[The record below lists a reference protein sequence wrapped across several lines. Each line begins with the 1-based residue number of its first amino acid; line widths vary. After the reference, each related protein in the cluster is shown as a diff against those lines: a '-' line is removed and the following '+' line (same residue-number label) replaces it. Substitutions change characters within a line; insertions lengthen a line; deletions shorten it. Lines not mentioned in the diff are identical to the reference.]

1 MIVTRDE
8 TRDSMASDG
17 SGSQRLAVEAVSLFG
32 VWASAASIASRHQ
45 YFFGHVYSGGVVTI
59 RGGRSVRLSEQ

>member
-45 YFFGHVYSGGVVTI
+45 YFFGHVDAGGVVTI